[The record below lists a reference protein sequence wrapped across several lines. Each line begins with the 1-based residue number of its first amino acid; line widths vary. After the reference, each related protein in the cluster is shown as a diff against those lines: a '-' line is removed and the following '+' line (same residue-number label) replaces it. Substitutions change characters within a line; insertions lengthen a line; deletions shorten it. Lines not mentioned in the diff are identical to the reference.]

1 MDNLTLKAGQVAA
14 VLNISTKRLQNIVDA
29 GYLRLAL
36 AGRGRGN
43 VRQYNLEDVVHIQA
57 LEILINA
64 YGVAAPRAARMLA
77 EVWPRRFK
85 RQRVLVIEPK
95 STVRGIKLEPIK
107 VPLSE
112 IAAAAEARIQQ
123 VLPGYREGKRGRP
136 TGWPVKFK
144 KALARVSDALQ
155 DVSDEWLAREV
166 ADYRR
171 ERRAGKK

>member
-1 MDNLTLKAGQVAA
+1 MAA

-64 YGVAAPRAARMLA
+64 YGVAPPRAARMLA

-85 RQRVLVIEPK
+85 RQSVLVIEPK

-107 VPLSE
+107 VPLKE

-123 VLPGYREGKRGRP
+123 VLPGYREQKRGRSAI
-136 TGWPVKFK
+136 WPEKFD
-144 KALARVSDALQ
+144 KALAQVSDALQ
-155 DVSDEWLAREV
+155 EASDEEIAREI
-166 ADYRR
+166 ADYRG